1 MLFLKESQKMLNE
14 EWRTVSLDH
23 AFMVSNYGNDMS
35 KSQPNTWINWIC
47 QSCGE
52 KYCNGPQYSV
62 STWHMD
68 TCDICGEET
77 ECTEPRDFGYLR
89 NEFMQNGP
97 L

>member
-1 MLFLKESQKMLNE
+1 
-14 EWRTVSLDH
+14 
-23 AFMVSNYGNDMS
+23 MS
-35 KSQPNTWINWIC
+35 KSQLKRKIIQGKGIVWIC

-52 KYCNGPQYSV
+52 KYCNGPQFSV

-77 ECTEPRDFGYLR
+77 ACTEPRDFGYLR